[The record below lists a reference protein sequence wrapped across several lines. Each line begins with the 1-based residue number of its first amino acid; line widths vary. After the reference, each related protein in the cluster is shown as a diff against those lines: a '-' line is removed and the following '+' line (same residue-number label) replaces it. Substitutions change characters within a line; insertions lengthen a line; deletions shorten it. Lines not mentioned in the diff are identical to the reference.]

1 MKQKRQTKDGSNV
14 TKTRASIDR
23 FVFDLY
29 YQLYDGPKQAIL
41 NKTLEYHSIDD
52 TIIKDLRTLGYIESA
67 GNKRGQITAWIGP
80 YPDETTSEAIEKL
93 RKKRVADRKKVKVV
107 TKEQMVLEVDKAL
120 DARNVID
127 RWLDSINAKWR
138 LF

>member
-14 TKTRASIDR
+14 TKTRASIDS

-29 YQLYDGPKQAIL
+29 YQLYDGPQKGIL
-41 NKTLEYHSIDD
+41 TKTLKYHSIDD
-52 TIIKDLRTLGYIESA
+52 TIIKDLRTLGYIESE
-67 GNKRGQITAWIGP
+67 GNRRGQITAWIGP
-80 YPDETTSEAIEKL
+80 YPDETTSAAIQHL
-93 RKKRVADRKKVKVV
+93 RKKRIAARKKVKVV

-127 RWLDSINAKWR
+127 RFLDSINAKWR